1 MKIIPKSRRII
12 DVVFDNFIVNGH
24 QNSGILSCSYGF
36 LPINEPLKELP
47 DCFNLWDDIARETP
61 DLIKSCQF
69 RKRIDKMEIIEVT
82 SENLPD
88 HYLHRAVLIL
98 GFMAHAY
105 ARAESDFVPQ
115 QNIPEAILIPWET
128 VCSRLDRPF
137 AFLSYFDL
145 VAYNWQLKEQGK
157 DRIVENMELLYPIFD
172 CIEER
177 ILYLT
182 QTEMLHKSAAFVN
195 SLVMINEAMLN
206 GDKEVVISQLNNMT
220 ELMYKL
226 SRISFEKITASKQ
239 RKNTMDPV
247 VFAKTMM
254 SFAVPIKEGIPGPSG
269 AAFPTF
275 HMLDIA
281 TGRSKY
287 ETRLGKD
294 ALEVRKLFPR
304 DILNFFEA
312 LSEHNIYDY
321 VEEMSCLRLKSA
333 FDDFMNSYAGPDGF
347 FAVHRKKIYGF
358 IQTAFSVGRSETIGG
373 FSSNGFE
380 NKEWRNV
387 NAELESSRAERF

>member
-1 MKIIPKSRRII
+1 MDLIPKSKKII
-12 DVVFDNFIVNGH
+12 DEILLNFIQNGH
-24 QNSGILSCSYGF
+24 QNNGLLSLSNGF

-47 DCFNLWDDIARETP
+47 DYFNLWDEIAKDTP
-61 DLIKSCQF
+61 DLIKSCRF
-69 RKRIDKMEIIEVT
+69 RKRIEKMETIEVT
-82 SENLPD
+82 TENLPD
-88 HYLHRAVLIL
+88 HYLHRAALLL
-98 GFMAHAY
+98 GFMSHAY
-105 ARAESDFVPQ
+105 ARAEADFVPQ
-115 QNIPEAILIPWET
+115 QKIPKALIIPWET

-172 CIEER
+172 CVEER

-182 QTEMLHKSAAFVN
+182 QTEMLHKSSAFVH
-195 SLVMINEAMLN
+195 SLVLISEAMLN
-206 GDKEVVISQLNNMT
+206 DNKEAVISELNTMT
-220 ELMYKL
+220 ELIQKL
-226 SRISFEKITASKQ
+226 SRVSFEKITASKQ
-239 RKNTMDPV
+239 RKNAMDPV

-269 AAFPTF
+269 TAFPTF

-281 TGRSKY
+281 TGRTKY
-287 ETRLGKD
+287 ETKLGKE
-294 ALEVRKLFPR
+294 ALEIRRLFPK
-304 DILNFFEA
+304 DILNFFDA
-312 LSEHNIYDY
+312 LSANNILKY
-321 VEEMSCLRLKSA
+321 VEEMNCLRLKSS

-380 NKEWRNV
+380 TEEWRKV
-387 NAELESSRAERF
+387 NTELESSREERF

>member
-1 MKIIPKSRRII
+1 MIPKSKKII
-12 DVVFDNFIVNGH
+12 DEIEVNFIKNGH
-24 QNSGILSCSYGF
+24 QNSGILSLSNGF
-36 LPINEPLKELP
+36 LPVNEPLKELP
-47 DCFNLWDDIARETP
+47 ECFNLWDDIARDTP

-69 RKRIDKMEIIEVT
+69 RKRIDRMNMIEVT
-82 SENLPD
+82 NENLPD
-88 HYLHRAVLIL
+88 QYLHRAALIL

-115 QNIPEAILIPWET
+115 QKIPKALITPWET

-145 VAYNWQLKEQGK
+145 VAYNWQLKDSAN

-172 CIEER
+172 CVEER

-182 QTEMLHKSAAFVN
+182 QTEMLHKSTAFVN
-195 SLVMINEAMLN
+195 SILLINQAMLN
-206 GDKEVVISQLNNMT
+206 EDKEAVRSELKIMT
-220 ELMYKL
+220 ELMRKL
-226 SRISFEKITASKQ
+226 SNVSFEKITASKQ
-239 RKNTMDPV
+239 RKNFMDPV

-281 TGRSKY
+281 IGRSKY
-287 ETRLGKD
+287 ETKLGKD
-294 ALEVRKLFPR
+294 ALEVRKLYPR
-304 DILNFFEA
+304 DILSFFEA
-312 LSEHNIYDY
+312 LSASNISDY
-321 VEEMSCLRLKSA
+321 VEEMNCLSLKSA
-333 FDDFMNSYAGPDGF
+333 FEDFMNSYAGPDGF

-373 FSSNGFE
+373 FSSSGFE
-380 NKEWRNV
+380 NEEWRIV
-387 NAELESSRAERF
+387 NTELESSREERF